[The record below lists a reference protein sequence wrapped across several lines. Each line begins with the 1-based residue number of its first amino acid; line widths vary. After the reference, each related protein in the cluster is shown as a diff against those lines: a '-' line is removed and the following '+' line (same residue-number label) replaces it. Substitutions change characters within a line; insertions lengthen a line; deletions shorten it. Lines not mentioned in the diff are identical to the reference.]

1 MNQTTPL
8 NYPKQPGKMNFRKVC
23 LLAAIAPLL
32 LVTSATAAV
41 ISWQTPGNVNIN
53 DPTQVLNN
61 GTFVAAGSIYVEF
74 GGASAQTIN
83 GVTFGSFENSH
94 LSITPSAGGFYGW
107 TDTPYQTILAGDFR
121 MNNSSSPTS
130 PVILS
135 GLTAGQTYQFQ
146 VWVGYLW
153 NNYATRFSSSAPDGA
168 TNSTAPNESASLTVS
183 TTPSGL
189 TQYVVGTFLADATTQ
204 NFYYYGNGGDSA
216 GIGTI
221 SAYSLRAIDP
231 VPEPQTWALAGLGL
245 CAVLFHLRRKQRAT
259 A

>member
-1 MNQTTPL
+1 MDQSTPL
-8 NYPKQPGKMNFRKVC
+8 HRPKQSGKINFGKVC
-23 LLAAIAPLL
+23 LLAVLAPLFL
-32 LVTSATAAV
+32 ATHAVGAV
-41 ISWQTPGNVNIN
+41 ISWQTPSNVDIN
-53 DPTQVLNN
+53 NPNQVLNN

-74 GGASAQTIN
+74 GGAPAQTIN

-94 LSITPSAGGFYGW
+94 LAITPSAGGFYGW
-107 TDTPYQTILAGDFR
+107 NDTPYQTILAGDFR

-153 NNYATRFSSSAPDGA
+153 GNYATRFSSSAPDGA
-168 TNSTAPNESASLTVS
+168 TNSTAPNESATLNVS
-183 TTPSGL
+183 TTSGGL

-204 NFYYYGNGGDSA
+204 NFYYYGNGGDSV

-221 SAYSLRAIDP
+221 SAYSLRA

-245 CAVLFHLRRKQRAT
+245 CAVFFRLRRKQRAS
-259 A
+259 